1 MSSHFF
7 PEPLKVPQWPFLTG
21 FGLLI
26 GLGAYLILLEPAGS
40 GPAIFL
46 VAALSV
52 GVGSILPAVPL
63 AINLISR
70 NSIRRALTARVSL
83 DLVHAMSHADE
94 VIERLEKLQKESNV
108 QKIVSDHLPQIVGE
122 KFAVVQKD
130 VRDTLDRFETHLSTL
145 LDSRRNEIGDQVSSL
160 VRDFSTQL
168 QESLSKMGDN
178 EARRET
184 ASKENAARLA
194 RLLEE
199 LASLKKSLHTPSKE
213 PAKASPPSGAGPA
226 TLETTAEAGSV
237 EGSEGRKDLPD
248 PPEKQPATTADPSPP
263 TLAKPASTETNPAP
277 NDRGSKKRP
286 VDSASSKNE
295 PQPPT
300 SQKPASKHKPAHLVV
315 SAFVGVS
322 SRVFIRGNGPGLSPE
337 EGVPLTMSG
346 IGEWSWTHPI
356 EEAVEFSL
364 WLDDKKPAKN
374 APFQIHPGERKVV
387 EPKF

>member
-26 GLGAYLILLEPAGS
+26 GLGGYLILLEPAGS

-130 VRDTLDRFETHLSTL
+130 VRDTLDRFETHLTTL
-145 LDSRRNEIGDQVSSL
+145 LDSRRNEIGEQVSSL
-160 VRDFSTQL
+160 GRDFSTQL
-168 QESLSKMGDN
+168 QESLSKIGKS
-178 EARRET
+178 EARWET

-213 PAKASPPSGAGPA
+213 PPKASPPSDAVPA
-226 TLETTAEAGSV
+226 ALDAALERP
-237 EGSEGRKDLPD
+237 EGRKDLSD
-248 PPEKQPATTADPSPP
+248 RPEEQPATAADPPPP
-263 TLAKPASTETNPAP
+263 TLAKPSSTENNPSP
-277 NDRGSKKRP
+277 KDQGSKKRRA
-286 VDSASSKNE
+286 DSTSSKNE
-295 PQPPT
+295 PQAPP
-300 SQKPASKHKPAHLVV
+300 SPKPASKHKPAHLVV

-374 APFQIHPGERKVV
+374 APFQIQPGERKVV